1 MALLINTHFHLA
13 IDSLR
18 KNRGRTFLSALG
30 IAIGVASI
38 VLILSLTGGINSLIS
53 ANTDKNNANLILV
66 RPSNNKDV
74 TENIID
80 ELTANSQY
88 TKSNLTLDDV
98 KTLKDIKDVSAVAP
112 IAITNTAVS
121 VGNRTYQGVDVVAT
135 SSDLH
140 QIVSLPLKSG
150 QFLGGDLQDNVAVVG
165 YDLATQL
172 FGTTDAIAKTF
183 SYQGK
188 KFIVVGVLNKIDDPI
203 NFNSVDFDRAI
214 LINASYANT
223 FETSIQ
229 IQQIDVRTANVDSVN
244 DTVSA
249 IKDKLTSSKNG
260 DNSFQIISGN
270 DSNLQPAG
278 SLLSIISSMLTVVAS
293 ISLIVGG
300 VGIMNIM
307 LVSVSERTREIGIRK
322 AVGASSGNI
331 LLQFLFESIILSV
344 IGGLMGFALGYLCA
358 FLISL
363 ITPFTPHISWQI
375 LIVTGLTSLITGI
388 IFGVYPAAKAASK
401 DPITSLKYYR

>member
-344 IGGLMGFALGYLCA
+344 IGSLMGFALGYLCA